1 MGVEG
6 GWGGGYSEAE
16 GEDLRGWKSRE
27 PGVYSHKRVST
38 TISNSHPYGGDIVGL
53 RRLLDLFW
61 LLRCRTPD
69 GLVTYASVSG
79 S

>member
-6 GWGGGYSEAE
+6 GWGGGDSEGE
-16 GEDLRGWKSRE
+16 GEDLKMISSTK
-27 PGVYSHKRVST
+27 GVYSDRQVST
-38 TISNSHPYGGDIVGL
+38 TTSHLYGGDIVGL

-61 LLRCRTPD
+61 LLRCRTPE